1 MTGRAL
7 RILHVVDN
15 YPPVP
20 GGMERAVQALA
31 RAQAAQRHDV
41 RVVALATPSLP
52 TATRDGAVRV
62 FRFEGYTRFLRRF
75 SADPEHQF
83 HPTVPD
89 PQLVRRLEAQLR
101 DEPADIVHA
110 HGWIVHSAMA
120 MDRHPD
126 TALVHTLHD
135 YGLTCATKTMIK
147 DQLPGPICPG
157 PSAARCLSCSIG
169 FYGAAKGVAL
179 TTGTM
184 IRRRRSGRS
193 ERFPAVDMFLPI
205 SRTVADASLD
215 GVNPDRI
222 RVVPSFVPDD
232 LVPAPGPRPDF
243 LPDGDFLLFVGQLGP
258 HKGIGTLLE
267 AHRRMTR
274 TLPLVVIGSVRP
286 DSPDLAGT
294 DERPVQL
301 LSGLD
306 HETIMRCYAAAAVCA
321 VPSQWAEPFGLV
333 AVESMA
339 AGTPVVASDIGGL
352 AEVIGSGHSGYPVAP
367 GRPDDLATALDTVL
381 AEPALRADV
390 AARGR
395 RRAADFTASAVL
407 PVVFEAYAAALARRT
422 NRGSPVPA

>member
-1 MTGRAL
+1 M

-31 RAQAAQRHDV
+31 RAQAALGHDV

-52 TATRDGAVRV
+52 TATRDGGVRV

-75 SADPEHQF
+75 SSDPEHQF

-89 PQLVRRLEAQLR
+89 PQLVRRLEALLR
-101 DEPADIVHA
+101 GEPADIVHA

-120 MDRHPD
+120 MDRHPG

-135 YGLTCATKTMIK
+135 YGLTCATKTMIR
-147 DQLPGPICPG
+147 DQQPGPICPG
-157 PSAARCLSCSIG
+157 PSPARCLSCSTG
-169 FYGAAKGVAL
+169 FYGAAKGIAL
-179 TTGTM
+179 TAGTL
-184 IRRRRSGRS
+184 IGRRRSGRS
-193 ERFPAVDMFLPI
+193 GPFPAVDMFLPI
-205 SRTVADASLD
+205 SRAVADASLD
-215 GVNPDRI
+215 RVSPERI

-232 LVPAPGPRPDF
+232 LMPDPGPRPDF

-258 HKGIGTLLE
+258 HKGIGTLLA
-267 AHRRMTR
+267 AHRRMDR
-274 TLPLVVIGSVRP
+274 ALPLVVVGSVRP
-286 DSPDLAGT
+286 DSPDFAGT
-294 DERPVQL
+294 DERPVHL
-301 LSGLD
+301 FSGLD
-306 HETIMRCYAAAAVCA
+306 HETIMRCYAAATVCA

-352 AEVIGSGHSGYPVAP
+352 AEVIGDGCSGALVAP
-367 GRPDDLATALDTVL
+367 GRPDDLAAALDMVL
-381 AEPALRADV
+381 GEPALRAQV
-390 AARGR
+390 AAQGR

-407 PVVFEAYAAALARRT
+407 PAVFDAYGAALRHRT
-422 NRGSPVPA
+422 GQRERVPA